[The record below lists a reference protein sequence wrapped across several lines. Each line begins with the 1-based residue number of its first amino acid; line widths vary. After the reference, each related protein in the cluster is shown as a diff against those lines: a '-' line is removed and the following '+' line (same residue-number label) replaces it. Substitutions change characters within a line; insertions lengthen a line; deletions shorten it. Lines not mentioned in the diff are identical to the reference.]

1 MFKRLTAF
9 LLTAMLIFSSIP
21 LTASA
26 VGANVDINAG
36 GGGNSGGGGNG
47 SGGGFMSYD
56 KTGYRFYLA
65 TEDGKRVSRVVDLI
79 YTQGGGS
86 SYWETTKLDN
96 GQKLG
101 SGEYA
106 CMSIAGTISAINAS
120 LASNPD
126 TKGTRFSVPD
136 YPIQW
141 VGDHYIGK
149 GINFRSWIM
158 GGLDTTLGTGVDVD
172 FSGGYELKPSKGQGF
187 PPDKGSEP
195 ITSTDVYSTLEDIAL
210 NYIDTLYQFP
220 HPEYNMSQYSAK
232 AASGSTLQ
240 HLRNFINE
248 TAAQNSLTDK
258 QMQVY
263 RAAVLL
269 VYDNVVLPAVEDY
282 PVATESSYGWYSDDV
297 KEVIEND
304 SNNSVEI
311 EGNAGGGSGIA
322 GSGSSTV
329 DSDGGSKDSEESL
342 LGLPVAFA
350 AEEANGQKLVDPM
363 SIPLG
368 NILALAYANGT
379 KLLFDTTAY
388 GIDLVKDSDGVYSMI
403 ETASANNLHL
413 LVEPVFWLTPA
424 HWSYN
429 NDTFCSGHGVS
440 FYGTPTNYARWAM
453 EAYPSDKADG
463 WDGYCGVYGT
473 AVESNHK
480 TAIGNALAQTM
491 VLQTQFANMSAPTLK
506 TGDKSYW
513 PNSDLQNKNLG
524 LAIHDYSLKI
534 PSGTP
539 TQHTWNGDPEP
550 DEVPDPDDIPVEQGE
565 PTEPGDP
572 ITPEQWYDPENNPLG
587 DPTRSN
593 TTRTIK
599 IVKVY
604 QFEDEYGNLYHEVT
618 YHTDGNPGTIAIQN
632 EPGYKVAEYF
642 TSPDYYEWVDLAVG
656 EDGKF
661 IKNGDAYTRNDG
673 TSSAITPDTPW
684 SSFYNP
690 SLIEIP
696 TGKDPDLYYRNI
708 QAELEG
714 QEVNGMTA
722 WDALFTDTTGG
733 DVVDNITIGIA
744 ADPENKLDPKPKTY
758 GDIVLYIRLVHKEE
772 EPSTHTH
779 DPDVPDEGPAPEPE
793 DPDNPDN
800 AQYLH
805 YRIVKVYEKEDGNT
819 GEIEHIT
826 TTTRYPTYPI
836 IVIEDEPKYDVI
848 EWKYGNP
855 YEDVYES
862 SEWDSPEIS
871 NVVPD
876 NSGTEPTV
884 VNITAKDDDEKEV
897 TLYVRLRYSEKNK
910 EEDVEKDYLTESQLT
925 KLSGTNRKSE
935 WSGYTFKT
943 DIPALSPKTQQHT
956 KSYTD
961 SNGYSHTYTIKCS
974 LSRTRDDQH
983 VYEIF
988 TYTGNSLETTTDT
1001 GNEFDGKLFNN
1012 GALSET
1018 VKFDEPAVGDGA
1030 WTQTIGSNGR
1040 SPMGLEYLTTL
1051 SRHKIGD
1058 TPTLAAYKK
1067 SNMDGSSYNRVSSVY
1082 PVGSTPQASRLAN
1095 NHSGV
1100 STNISYTFKHSSVD
1114 KNVNAICD
1122 YDGSH
1127 SKSDTAIYT
1136 WTPGASGSVGGGPT
1150 LTLSSPFKVQI
1161 YRGLK
1166 AKEAKDAPK
1175 EMNGYN
1181 VTHGSYTSKP
1191 NNGHLYVCEQGS
1203 DVQFYPYIKMS
1214 YQITMDGVTE
1224 YKNYKLEPYKSNAR
1238 TVYMLSEYKST
1249 ILPTDTV
1256 EVSYNKSEG
1265 YNLNMTSQQ
1274 WSVHSKATSSS
1285 LNEGGETDWHYKNQV
1300 LPGGALYQLDTSET
1314 NGWIST
1320 TTYSTLVA
1328 DESRIWIDTADD
1340 EYTAASVYQNNH
1352 DYIEQLKE
1360 SIDNLRV
1367 VQWVQPSVQGE
1378 NAWSGAGATKVML
1391 GGESLSNLTKAG
1403 HNAAST
1409 ASTDS
1414 KYRLTDGTTDQKNG
1428 ASEGDID
1435 IISETYTT
1443 NIYKVFTDVNGNV
1456 YIGTLSLASSKKETT
1471 AAEIQSAVSKFEG
1484 LNGAMDVASK
1494 ASSLGITATQ
1504 IGTQQDSVDTII
1516 SKLKNNNP
1524 QMYALDQKTKLITN
1538 SIKSVER
1545 NTGDD
1550 TENGVWGKGGKWYN
1564 EAFDG
1569 IYVVEQTSTFSM
1581 GLAIPS
1587 KRVSV
1592 LDPNLCP
1599 SKTSTSDVYSTAFL
1613 SQFCLDSKSS
1623 LHRDEADGYVG
1634 EFKGTK
1640 VMIDDIAHL
1649 FYSRPFY
1656 IPNANVQDLT

>member
-1 MFKRLTAF
+1 MLKRLMAMF
-9 LLTAMLIFSSIP
+9 LMVMVVASSIP
-21 LTASA
+21 ITSLA
-26 VGANVDINAG
+26 AG
-36 GGGNSGGGGNG
+36 DYIIDSNGNG
-47 SGGGFMSYD
+47 TGGSSTNTGVGTMSYD
-56 KTGYRFYLA
+56 QTGYRMYLA
-65 TEDGKRVSRVVDLI
+65 DQNGKRVSDIVDI
-79 YTQGGGS
+79 VNKEPVQGGVYATG
-86 SYWETTKLDN
+86 TKLD
-96 GQKLG
+96 G
-101 SGEYA
+101 SYTGVTGNIYTFGFGDVA
-106 CMSIAGTISAINAS
+106 SAI
-120 LASNPD
+120 SNKEY
-126 TKGTRFSVPD
+126 TFSSPP
-136 YPIQW
+136 YPIMFNTS
-141 VGDHYIGK
+141 IGQYQSQGLK
-149 GINFRSWIM
+149 FKSWLLN
-158 GGLDTTLGTGVDVD
+158 GHSSYSDSGVSVDV
-172 FSGGYELKPSKGQGF
+172 SGGYELQPSKEQTF
-187 PPDKGSEP
+187 PPDKGIEP
-195 ITSTDVYSTLEDIAL
+195 ITSTDAYSTIEAIAL
-210 NYIDTLYQFP
+210 NYLDTLYQLP

-240 HLRNFINE
+240 HLTNFINE
-248 TAAQNSLTDK
+248 TAAQNALTSK

-269 VYDNVVLPAVEDY
+269 VYENVVLPAVDEY
-282 PVATESSYGWYSDDV
+282 PVATEGTYGWYSS
-297 KEVIEND
+297 EVEKAD
-304 SNNSVEI
+304 SSSVEI
-311 EGNAGGGSGIA
+311 TGGSGGIQGGFGT
-322 GSGSSTV
+322 GSAI
-329 DSDGGSKDSEESL
+329 DSDGTSELS
-342 LGLPVAFA
+342 LPVAFA
-350 AEEANGQKLVDPM
+350 AEEKKKTDPYSM
-363 SIPLG
+363 PLG
-368 NILALAYANGT
+368 RIINLATGQEKYI
-379 KLLFDTTAY
+379 FDTTKY
-388 GIDLVKDSDGVYSMI
+388 GIELSTGPDGKLSVVQ
-403 ETASANNLHL
+403 TASDHDLYFM
-413 LVEPVFWLTPA
+413 VEPIFWLKTA
-424 HWSYN
+424 HWSSATGGY
-429 NDTFCSGHGVS
+429 CGGHS
-440 FYGTPTNYARWAM
+440 WFYGTPTNYAQW
-453 EAYPSDKADG
+453 
-463 WDGYCGVYGT
+463 
-473 AVESNHK
+473 
-480 TAIGNALAQTM
+480 ALAQTSADPDDGFDGVCNGHTGSESWYRRQIGNSLAQCLILEETM
-491 VLQTQFANMSAPTLK
+491 SFTGGKTVKAPQVNNDPDYNWKNSVLA
-506 TGDKSYW
+506 DKSNGYALH
-513 PNSDLQNKNLG
+513 S
-524 LAIHDYSLKI
+524 YSLKI
-534 PSGTP
+534 PTGIP
-539 TQHTWNGDPEP
+539 TQHTWNGDPGP
-550 DEVPDPDDIPVEQGE
+550 GEVPDPDKIPVEQGE

-604 QFEDEYGNLYHEVT
+604 QFEDKYGNLYHEVT

-696 TGKDPDLYYRNI
+696 TGQDPDLYYRNI

-800 AQYLH
+800 EQYLH

-884 VNITAKDDDEKEV
+884 VNITANDDDEKEV

-1100 STNISYTFKHSSVD
+1100 STTISYTFKHSSVD

-1224 YKNYKLEPYKSNAR
+1224 YKNYKLEPYQSNAR

-1300 LPGGALYQLDTSET
+1300 LPGGALYQLDTSNT

-1391 GGESLSNLTKAG
+1391 GGESLSNLTKDG
-1403 HNAAST
+1403 HSAAST